1 MALNAAQQESRYQ
14 PATRSVGGI
23 SSIAALD
30 KRTRAFKRYQVIVGA
45 VLADIGGAE
54 NVSEIQRQL
63 IAKFATLAL
72 QMEAMEAAAIEGN
85 EIDLD
90 LFGRCAGHLRRI
102 AEALGMRRVP
112 REIPTLE
119 EHLALIA
126 RERPPDEDNDAQA
139 DETENASAA

>member
-1 MALNAAQQESRYQ
+1 
-14 PATRSVGGI
+14 
-23 SSIAALD
+23 
-30 KRTRAFKRYQVIVGA
+30 VIVGA

-72 QMEAMEAAAIEGN
+72 QLEAMEAAAIEGN

-102 AEALGMRRVP
+102 AEALGLKRVP

-119 EHLALIA
+119 EHLARIA
-126 RERPPDEDNDAQA
+126 RERPPIEDNDAQA

>member
-1 MALNAAQQESRYQ
+1 MALDAAQQESRHQ
-14 PATRSVGGI
+14 PATRAVGGI
-23 SSIAALD
+23 LSIDALD

-45 VLADIGGAE
+45 VLADTGGVE

-72 QMEAMEAAAIEGN
+72 QLEAMEAAAIEGN

-102 AEALGMRRVP
+102 AEALGLKRVP

-119 EHLALIA
+119 EHLARIA
-126 RERPPDEDNDAQA
+126 RERPPDKDKDAQT

>member
-1 MALNAAQQESRYQ
+1 MPPETAQHDRRYQ
-14 PATRSVGGI
+14 PDARAVGGLL
-23 SSIAALD
+23 SLDALD
-30 KRTRAFKRYQVIVGA
+30 HRTSPYRRYEAIRGA
-45 VLADIGGAE
+45 VLADMGGAE

-63 IAKFATLAL
+63 IAKFATIAL
-72 QMEAMEAAAIEGN
+72 QLEGMEAAAIEGN

-102 AEALGMRRVP
+102 AEALGLKRVP

-119 EHLALIA
+119 EHLARIA

-139 DETENASAA
+139 DEAENASAA

>member
-1 MALNAAQQESRYQ
+1 MPAEAAQLDARYP

-23 SSIAALD
+23 STIDALD
-30 KRTRAFKRYQVIVGA
+30 RRTRPFKRYEAIRGA
-45 VLADIGGAE
+45 VLADMGGAD
-54 NVSEIQRQL
+54 NVSEIQHQL
-63 IAKFATLAL
+63 VAKFATLAL
-72 QMEAMEAAAIEGN
+72 QLEAMEASAIEGN

-119 EHLALIA
+119 EHLAQIA
-126 RERPPDEDNDAQA
+126 RERPPDEYNDAPA